1 MKLFP
6 TTILQA
12 SVPATEV
19 NFRVL
24 LVDKGAPDV
33 HHVPPAICIRTTP
46 LVPQATTQAP
56 LLEDEVNLASLV
68 CIIHTLIMFVA
79 LQNQDALK
87 RPWSTAEDSIV
98 IELVHR
104 YGPKNW
110 TQIAAQVPGRTGK
123 QCRQR

>member
-1 MKLFP
+1 MQLP
-6 TTILQA
+6 STTRLQA

-19 NFRVL
+19 SFRVL
-24 LVDKGAPDV
+24 LVDKGIPDV
-33 HHVPPAICIRTTP
+33 HHVRTTP

-56 LLEDEVNLASLV
+56 LLEDEVNPASLV
-68 CIIHTLIMFVA
+68 CIIIHTLIMFVV
-79 LQNQDALK
+79 LQNQDVLK
-87 RPWSTAEDSIV
+87 RPWSAAEDSIV
-98 IELVHR
+98 IEFVHR